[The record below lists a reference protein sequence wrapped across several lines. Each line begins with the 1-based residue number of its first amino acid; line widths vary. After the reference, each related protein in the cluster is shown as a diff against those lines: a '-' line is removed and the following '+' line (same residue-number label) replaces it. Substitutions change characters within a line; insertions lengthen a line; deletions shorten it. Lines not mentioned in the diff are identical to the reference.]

1 MYATLKFGTIKK
13 SIVQP
18 SNQKIS
24 SSVQENSLKT
34 GSLWLLYPITN
45 ITSLK
50 GNDVNVIYGLD
61 VPDII
66 MVFTTALAVILGTI
80 SFVAYRRDQRLK
92 FLLVTLAFV
101 FFALKGILIIGGD
114 FLSYEHVFDITAA
127 LLDFVVL
134 SCIFL
139 SITMK

>member
-1 MYATLKFGTIKK
+1 
-13 SIVQP
+13 
-18 SNQKIS
+18 
-24 SSVQENSLKT
+24 
-34 GSLWLLYPITN
+34 
-45 ITSLK
+45 
-50 GNDVNVIYGLD
+50 VNVIYGLD

-66 MVFTTALAVILGTI
+66 MFFTTALAVILGTI
-80 SFVAYRRDQRLK
+80 SFVAYRRDRRLK

-101 FFALKGILIIGGD
+101 FFALKGILVIGGD

-134 SCIFL
+134 ACIFL

>member
-1 MYATLKFGTIKK
+1 M
-13 SIVQP
+13 
-18 SNQKIS
+18 
-24 SSVQENSLKT
+24 
-34 GSLWLLYPITN
+34 
-45 ITSLK
+45 
-50 GNDVNVIYGLD
+50 NVIFGLD

-66 MVFTTALAVILGTI
+66 MVFTTTLAIILGTI

-101 FFALKGILIIGGD
+101 FFALKGILVISGD
-114 FLSYEHVFDITAA
+114 FLSYEHVFDTTAA

-134 SCIFL
+134 ACIFL